1 MCNDCVMPV
10 HNHDIGCRFV
20 DDEAGTR
27 EPDEPVEYFKGV
39 VGGDEERDAGQEGDR
54 QPWNGTKSV

>member
-39 VGGDEERDAGQEGDR
+39 VGGDEERDAGEESDGQD
-54 QPWNGTKSV
+54 